1 MAYNPDPLQGKWIDL
16 RQLGRLKPGSG
27 SIAHHEWGLGIY
39 VIRMSGAGQRCGYD
53 YKPSPQA
60 NSLTPSPHPK
70 TQILITMASLH
81 CKYAQVNGQAAAR
94 TCTSNCAMFGSIGI
108 IIQQSS

>member
-53 YKPSPQA
+53 YKRARIPCLLQTITTSKFTHPITSSKNTNPYHNGFSP
-60 NSLTPSPHPK
+60 L
-70 TQILITMASLH
+70 
-81 CKYAQVNGQAAAR
+81 
-94 TCTSNCAMFGSIGI
+94 
-108 IIQQSS
+108 